1 MNEEEALELEELII
15 EGTENIKDTALK
27 EALRQF
33 MKFHQD
39 LKRRVCALELFT
51 DEVVFQQRHV
61 KDALKVK
68 DHEIRELNERTAKLE
83 GYVVGLQD
91 VVTGMMTKII
101 KKDESITT
109 ALKLTTNAV
118 LDLMAEKEEKEEI
131 PFK

>member
-1 MNEEEALELEELII
+1 MNDEELEEFI
-15 EGTENIKDTALK
+15 
-27 EALRQF
+27 
-33 MKFHQD
+33 
-39 LKRRVCALELFT
+39 
-51 DEVVFQQRHV
+51 

-68 DHEIRELNERTAKLE
+68 DHEVRELNERVAKLE
-83 GYVVGLQD
+83 GYVGTIQD

>member
-1 MNEEEALELEELII
+1 MNEEELEEFI
-15 EGTENIKDTALK
+15 
-27 EALRQF
+27 
-33 MKFHQD
+33 
-39 LKRRVCALELFT
+39 
-51 DEVVFQQRHV
+51 
-61 KDALKVK
+61 KDALAAWDKVK
-68 DHEIRELNERTAKLE
+68 DHEIRELNESTAKLE